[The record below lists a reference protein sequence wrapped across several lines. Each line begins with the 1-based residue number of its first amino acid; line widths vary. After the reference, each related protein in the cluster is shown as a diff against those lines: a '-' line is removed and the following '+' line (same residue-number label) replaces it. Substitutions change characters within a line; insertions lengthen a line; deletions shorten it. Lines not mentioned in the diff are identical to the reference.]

1 MSVPNEEADTNIQGA
16 SDGESSGKHSIMTS
30 LKSSVI
36 WLVVILGILAVI
48 SWAATEFG
56 FMPQTP
62 AK

>member
-1 MSVPNEEADTNIQGA
+1 MSVPNEGAGA
-16 SDGESSGKHSIMTS
+16 STHKVSEGEASGKHSILTT

-56 FMPQTP
+56 FMPQVP